1 MIKYFT
7 DKNEVI
13 KSIDMGINFNQYFT
27 RYNSNKNLQNIIGAI
42 QAIQIYNNLQYLLY
56 NNLKPDNFTQ
66 IQKFI
71 TEINKTYTKYSLW
84 VSSYPE
90 NYNDTILYLD
100 SNGDLPTNLNN
111 LIPTSTIYDMIY
123 NNGYKGN
130 LTEKQVLIFYQKI
143 INIQEKIKKYNG
155 SADQLSYIDSNI
167 VGYRTDD
174 NYWTA
179 NWIWQEINSLDKKVS
194 VLSIIE
200 FNVDDYLNQSIQMIG
215 DFQMAG
221 NLTLMNPISYFKYV
235 KNEIPL
241 SELKPLISIYPEE
254 EFIGI
259 GSQKIFTQYALN
271 YSTIYKQINKVFAK
285 NHVVISNPYYPN
297 LVGERIA
304 DPSDPSENDQYLK
317 DNFSSFTVRRT
328 SNKYTIQDMVELGD
342 GKFGFDISY
351 EVQDKYGVT
360 YEMAESGVRIDSLK
374 KFENGIIYPIPKYFW
389 NYIDNST
396 DKDNIITKD
405 IMTLD
410 SESRLKVEKIRLGSY
425 DLVVEKDIN
434 TGVEILKWGNI
445 ILGNQ

>member
-1 MIKYFT
+1 M
-7 DKNEVI
+7 
-13 KSIDMGINFNQYFT
+13 
-27 RYNSNKNLQNIIGAI
+27 QNIIGAI
-42 QAIQIYNNLQYLLY
+42 QAIQLYNNLQYLLY
-56 NNLKPDNFTQ
+56 NNIIPYNFSQ
-66 IQKFI
+66 IQNFI
-71 TEINKTYTKYSLW
+71 SQTYRAYTKYTLW

-90 NYNDTILYLD
+90 DYNNTVLYLNSD
-100 SNGDLPTNLNN
+100 GNLPYDLNN
-111 LIPTSTIYDMIY
+111 LIPTATIYDMIY

-130 LTEKQVLIFYQKI
+130 LTEKQVLVFYQKI
-143 INIQEKIKKYNG
+143 INIQQQIKKYNG
-155 SADQLSYIDSNI
+155 SYNELDLLDSNT

-174 NYWTA
+174 NYWIA
-179 NWIWQEINSLDKKVS
+179 NWLYQEITSLDKKVS
-194 VLSIIE
+194 ILSIME

-235 KNEIPL
+235 NNEVAL
-241 SELKPLISIYPEE
+241 SDLKPLISIYPEE

-271 YSTIYKQINKVFAK
+271 YNTIDKQSNQVFAK

-304 DPSDPSENDQYLK
+304 DPTNQTETDQYLK

-328 SNKYTIQDMVELGD
+328 TNKYTLEEIVELGN

-360 YEMAESGVRIDSLK
+360 YEMAESGVRVDSLK
-374 KFENGIIYPIPKYFW
+374 RFNNGINYPIPKYFW
-389 NYIDNST
+389 NYIDDAN
-396 DKDNIITKD
+396 DKNNIITKD

-410 SESRLKVEKIRLGSY
+410 SESRLTVDKIKLGSY
-425 DLVVEKDIN
+425 DLTVEKDEN
-434 TGVEILKWGNI
+434 TGIETLKWGNI
-445 ILGNQ
+445 ILGKQ